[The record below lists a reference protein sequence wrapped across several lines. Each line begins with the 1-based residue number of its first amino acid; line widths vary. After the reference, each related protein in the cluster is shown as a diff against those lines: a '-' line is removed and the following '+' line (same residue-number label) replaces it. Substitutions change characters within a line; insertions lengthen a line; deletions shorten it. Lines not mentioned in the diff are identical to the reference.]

1 MIEIPEAAVYARQL
15 NESVLGRKVTRAEA
29 AHSPHKFTWYC
40 GEPAEYPAKLQGK
53 TIDDAYP
60 LNGTLELRIG
70 DVFLALSEGAGMT
83 LFPQGSRL
91 PAKHQLLLELDDGSA
106 LAVSV
111 QMYGGVMCFYAG
123 ENTNPYYLVVRE
135 KPSPLLDDFDQP
147 FFEAILNHP
156 EVQKLSAK
164 AALATGQRIPGLGNG
179 VLQDILFFAGIHP
192 KRAISALTGAERE
205 KLFLSVKDT
214 LKQMTEQGG
223 RDTERDL
230 YGQPGGYATR
240 CSKLTVGKSCQACGA
255 LIEKASYMGGSIY
268 FCPGCQKQ

>member
-15 NESVLGRKVTRAEA
+15 NESVLGRRILRAEA
-29 AHSPHKFTWYC
+29 AQSPHKFTWYC
-40 GEPAEYPAKLQGK
+40 GEPADYPAKLQGK
-53 TIDDAYP
+53 TIDEAYP

-70 DVFLALSEGAGMT
+70 DVFLALSEGAGIT

-91 PAKHQLLLELDDGSA
+91 PARHQLLLELDDGRA

-111 QMYGGVMCFYAG
+111 QMYGGVMCFYDG

-135 KPSPLLDDFDQP
+135 KPSPLLDAFDQT
-147 FFEAILNHP
+147 FFASILDHP
-156 EVQKLSAK
+156 EARKLSAK

-192 KRAISALTGAERE
+192 KRVISMLTDTERQS
-205 KLFLSVKDT
+205 LYVSVKDS
-214 LKQMTEQGG
+214 LKQMTQQGG

-240 CSKLTVGKSCQACGA
+240 CSKLTVGTPCQVCGT